1 MVLSYAEGALQSEPA
16 NKSICTSKPSRKSD
30 KEQEVVVEPMA
41 GAVVDMPK
49 EVFNKCPG
57 KELVVT
63 ELPKRLWVSSTPYNS
78 RERVWHEV
86 EGASWDI
93 PIEAWTSV
101 CGWPFSRNSAK
112 VALQSQLSLTQ
123 RKCKKCL
130 KKTCG

>member
-1 MVLSYAEGALQSEPA
+1 MVKL
-16 NKSICTSKPSRKSD
+16 
-30 KEQEVVVEPMA
+30 KEKTQEVDTEKMA
-41 GAVVDMPK
+41 GAVGDMPK
-49 EVFNKCPG
+49 EEVSQCPG

-63 ELPKRLWVSSTPYNS
+63 ELPKRLWVSSTAYNS

-93 PIEAWTSV
+93 PIETWTSV
-101 CGWPFSRNSAK
+101 CGWPFSRNSSK

-123 RKCKKCL
+123 RKCKKCQ